1 MGTIVGGFV
10 LPHEPGLFFTA
21 RDEAGPGLAEVHAA
35 YDRVRDRI
43 GELRATSVIV
53 IGADHYVLFGPQCL
67 PNFLIGVGDVTGP
80 YERFPGVAQDE
91 IPNNRDLAGHIL
103 RHGRANG
110 FDWAASKS
118 LRVDH
123 SVGLPA
129 RICALPNSTV
139 TGVIPVY
146 LASGVEPLIP
156 MRRAYELGGAIQA
169 AVAAYDAD
177 ERVVVIGS
185 GGISHW
191 VGMARMGDHNE
202 PFDRMVLDCVVRGD
216 PEPLF
221 ALTDEEIV
229 DQAGNGGL
237 EIRNLVCAM
246 GAMPA
251 STGSLIA
258 YHNAPD
264 WVAGLGFAE
273 IHAAA

>member
-10 LPHEPGLFFTA
+10 LPHEPGLFFTP
-21 RDEAGPGLAEVHAA
+21 REAAKPELLEVHGA
-35 YDRVRDRI
+35 YDKVRDRI
-43 GELRATSVIV
+43 GELGATTVIV
-53 IGADHYVLFGPQCL
+53 VGADHYVLFGPQCL

-80 YERFPGVAQDE
+80 YERFPGIGQDE
-91 IPNNRDLAGHIL
+91 IPNNRELARHIL
-103 RHGRANG
+103 DHGRANG
-110 FDWAASKS
+110 FDWAAAKS

-129 RICALPNSTV
+129 RICALPNPSV

-156 MRRAYELGGAIQA
+156 IRRAYELGGAIRA
-169 AVAAYDAD
+169 AVEASGTD

-191 VGMARMGDHNE
+191 VGMSRMGDHNE
-202 PFDRMVLDCVVRGD
+202 AFDRMVLDCVVRGD
-216 PEPLF
+216 PAPLL
-221 ALTDEEIV
+221 ALSDTEIV
-229 DQAGNGGL
+229 HQAGNGGL

-246 GAMPA
+246 GAMPGR
-251 STGSLIA
+251 TGDLIA
-258 YHNAPD
+258 YHDQPD